1 MNRLREQLSSFCA
14 SVAAMLLIAAAIA
27 PVTLMAGVAA
37 AFVSQRHEVVPFRH
51 HHFHASSSSSSL
63 SQERQNVIQQQNH
76 PHSKLWHDTL
86 LPLDNTNCHAHPS
99 IDLSIRPSNEGGT
112 GIVAAANIPANTIVL
127 SLPLEEVR
135 MIDIASI
142 LDSYNNDVEQD
153 DAVLDLLKVM
163 YESKTRDDGTTT
175 DDGGKRLAILA
186 GILAHLQLTRYKDT
200 NNISSSSTTSTTT
213 TTKSNMYALEQSRRL
228 GLFLDAMPL
237 LPATQ
242 HQQSDRNHPFPTHYL
257 YWKDDEI
264 DVLLHGTI
272 AQTKAREVR
281 AGVGLVIR
289 EISTSFVLE
298 HGGSVRQQ
306 THILNAILSSFT
318 VVTSRSFGDTA
329 GRDIVNGKGRMLV
342 PLVDM
347 LNHDDE
353 TPNVHWTW
361 HVSGGNNDVDG
372 VEKGKG
378 NIVVTTL
385 TNIKEGE
392 ELVKCYGWRPAWD
405 IAASYGFV
413 PRLKK
418 ARWECSAI
426 PLFPIELDLL
436 GDTPHPFNQMANR
449 GVMLDL
455 TLESNY
461 GILVTLVSAAVDA
474 AAADANYK
482 KTSQRDSMDDEGK
495 RPEQLN
501 CGLQLVSLF
510 RPPPTST
517 AKEYPF
523 TRRQPCAIVGTKI
536 QHSTSCQDINNQH
549 HHLDAIETILPAFRA
564 SAFALSQLRNQY
576 QELGIVDPSQV
587 DASLMVKAATSGD
600 EWDVS
605 ARKLIMYGIHERLQY
620 LVDSTQNANY
630 LRLTRQPQSNDDDD
644 DVHGMI
650 DESESGEQHR
660 KLRTTMAKDVK
671 EMEILV
677 LNTLQE
683 ELLKGNN
690 DNR

>member
-1 MNRLREQLSSFCA
+1 MRRHPP
-14 SVAAMLLIAAAIA
+14 LLCRKND
-27 PVTLMAGVAA
+27 LY
-37 AFVSQRHEVVPFRH
+37 
-51 HHFHASSSSSSL
+51 
-63 SQERQNVIQQQNH
+63 H
-76 PHSKLWHDTL
+76 PHSKLWHDT

-99 IDLSIRPSNEGGT
+99 IDLSIRPSSEGGT

-163 YESKTRDDGTTT
+163 YESKTRDDGTAA

-186 GILAHLQLTRYKDT
+186 GIIAHLQLTRYKDT
-200 NNISSSSTTSTTT
+200 NNISSSSSTTT
-213 TTKSNMYALEQSRRL
+213 TSKSSMYALEQSRRL

-242 HQQSDRNHPFPTHYL
+242 HHQSDRNHPFPTHYL

-264 DVLLHGTI
+264 DVLLRGTI

-289 EISTSFVLE
+289 ELSTSFVLE
-298 HGGSVRQQ
+298 HGGGSSVTQQ

-342 PLVDM
+342 PIVDM

-353 TPNVHWTW
+353 NPNVHWTW
-361 HVSGGNNDVDG
+361 HVSGGNNDDDG

-436 GDTPHPFNQMANR
+436 GDTPPHTLNRMANR
-449 GVMLDL
+449 AVMLDL

-461 GILVTLVSAAVDA
+461 GSLVTLVSAAVDA
-474 AAADANYK
+474 AAAANHK
-482 KTSQRDSMDDEGK
+482 KTSQGDSKDDEGK

-523 TRRQPCAIVGTKI
+523 VRRQPCAIVGTKI
-536 QHSTSCQDINNQH
+536 QHSTSCQDINNQD
-549 HHLDAIETILPAFRA
+549 HHLDAIEIILPAFRA
-564 SAFALSQLRNQY
+564 AACALSQLRNQY

-587 DASLMVKAATSGD
+587 DASLMVKAATSRD

-620 LVDSTQNANY
+620 LADSTQSANY

-644 DVHGMI
+644 DGNGMI

-660 KLRTTMAKDVK
+660 KLRTIMAKEIK

-683 ELLKGNN
+683 ELLK
-690 DNR
+690 